1 MKKMKHGGKARK
13 SHKRMQDGGIASY
26 GSASNLKPGMQAL
39 ASSDAYMR
47 RPGRGNEGMYRPI
60 GRPGRGG
67 ATGYQAG
74 GGMTSDA
81 DSAPMNRGG
90 AMGRP
95 GRGGSFSDIQ
105 GIIGGAM
112 GLPIRGGAM
121 TSDVNS
127 VPMNR
132 GGAMGRPGRG
142 NEGMYRPIGRPGR
155 GGAMV
160 IQTGGGMTSD
170 ANSTPMGRGG
180 SIGGATGYQAGG
192 GMTSDADSVP
202 MGRGFRKGGAVKG
215 KKMAAGGIA
224 HSPGK
229 PSTISNRP
237 AGSGNSGGMYRPV
250 GRPPSAAGRPSTV
263 KPSSPGR
270 LRGGG
275 LARKGV
281 GMALAKG
288 GLAKRAGGCA
298 KRGVGRGKMV

>member
-47 RPGRGNEGMYRPI
+47 RPVRGNEGMYRPI

-155 GGAMV
+155 GGAMG

-202 MGRGFRKGGAVKG
+202 MGRGFRKGGAVKA
-215 KKMAAGGIA
+215 KKNM
-224 HSPGK
+224 
-229 PSTISNRP
+229 
-237 AGSGNSGGMYRPV
+237 
-250 GRPPSAAGRPSTV
+250 
-263 KPSSPGR
+263 
-270 LRGGG
+270 RGGG

>member
-60 GRPGRGG
+60 GR
-67 ATGYQAG
+67 
-74 GGMTSDA
+74 S
-81 DSAPMNRGG
+81 
-90 AMGRP
+90 

-155 GGAMV
+155 GGAMG

-202 MGRGFRKGGAVKG
+202 MGRGFRKGGAVKA
-215 KKMAAGGIA
+215 KKNM
-224 HSPGK
+224 
-229 PSTISNRP
+229 
-237 AGSGNSGGMYRPV
+237 
-250 GRPPSAAGRPSTV
+250 
-263 KPSSPGR
+263 
-270 LRGGG
+270 RGGG

>member
-13 SHKRMQDGGIASY
+13 SHKRMQDGGITSY

-60 GRPGRGG
+60 GR
-67 ATGYQAG
+67 
-74 GGMTSDA
+74 S
-81 DSAPMNRGG
+81 
-90 AMGRP
+90 

-112 GLPIRGGAM
+112 GLPIRGGGM
-121 TSDVNS
+121 TSDIGS
-127 VPMNR
+127 VPMGR
-132 GGAMGRPGRG
+132 GGAMASMEAQPVRL
-142 NEGMYRPIGRPGR
+142 PGR
-155 GGAMV
+155 GGAMPSA
-160 IQTGGGMTSD
+160 ISRGIASGAQ
-170 ANSTPMGRGG
+170 PMGRGG

-202 MGRGFRKGGAVKG
+202 MGRGFRKGGAVKA
-215 KKMAAGGIA
+215 KKNM
-224 HSPGK
+224 
-229 PSTISNRP
+229 
-237 AGSGNSGGMYRPV
+237 
-250 GRPPSAAGRPSTV
+250 
-263 KPSSPGR
+263 
-270 LRGGG
+270 RGGG

>member
-13 SHKRMQDGGIASY
+13 SHKRMQDGGITSY

-95 GRGGSFSDIQ
+95 GRGGAMPSMEVQTARLPGRGSAMSAVEQVLGSRGRPGRGGSFSDIQ

-155 GGAMV
+155 GGAMG

-202 MGRGFRKGGAVKG
+202 MGRGFRKGGAVKA
-215 KKMAAGGIA
+215 KKNM
-224 HSPGK
+224 
-229 PSTISNRP
+229 
-237 AGSGNSGGMYRPV
+237 
-250 GRPPSAAGRPSTV
+250 
-263 KPSSPGR
+263 
-270 LRGGG
+270 RGGG

>member
-13 SHKRMQDGGIASY
+13 SHKRMQDGGIASF
-26 GSASNLKPGMQAL
+26 GGMPASLDQ
-39 ASSDAYMR
+39 
-47 RPGRGNEGMYRPI
+47 RPGMYRPV
-60 GRPGRGG
+60 GRPGSGG

-74 GGMTSDA
+74 GGMTSDIG
-81 DSAPMNRGG
+81 SVPMGRGG
-90 AMGRP
+90 AEEAQPVRLP
-95 GRGGSFSDIQ
+95 GRGGGMS
-105 GIIGGAM
+105 
-112 GLPIRGGAM
+112 GLQQQIVG
-121 TSDVNS
+121 V
-127 VPMNR
+127 
-132 GGAMGRPGRG
+132 MGRPLERP
-142 NEGMYRPIGRPGR
+142 GMKGSPAAIMGRPGR
-155 GGAMV
+155 GGAM
-160 IQTGGGMTSD
+160 TSD
-170 ANSTPMGRGG
+170 AGLVPMGRGGAMPSAISRGIASGAQPMGLSG

-224 HSPGK
+224 HRPGK

-250 GRPPSAAGRPSTV
+250 GRPPSAAGHPSTV

-298 KRGVGRGKMV
+298 KRGVGRGKVV